1 MYVILKSWMVLFL
14 FFYSFVEE
22 NHIMNYQNFFYFREK
37 YTGYFAIKKNSQKG
51 QTKTPTLK
59 KICKKNPGKIFKN

>member
-37 YTGYFAIKKNSQKG
+37 YTGYFAIKKI
-51 QTKTPTLK
+51 LK
-59 KICKKNPGKIFKN
+59 KDKRKLRR

>member
-22 NHIMNYQNFFYFREK
+22 NQIMNYQNFFYFREK
-37 YTGYFAIKKNSQKG
+37 YTGYFAIKKI
-51 QTKTPTLK
+51 LK
-59 KICKKNPGKIFKN
+59 KDKRKSDAKKNLQKKSRKNF